1 MKKLFIVAIA
11 ALGFAFSAQAQ
22 EGFGA
27 GVNLGLPMGD
37 LDDFYGFN
45 AGVDVQYLGAV
56 SETFYAGGTIGYS
69 HYFGKTYDAAP
80 GIEIEQEDIQF
91 LPIAAVAK
99 FMITEDF
106 SVGTDLG
113 YALGLKEDVDGG
125 FYYRPKLGYRIADS
139 IELNLSY
146 AGISLEDDI
155 NASTFNI
162 GFMFQL

>member
-27 GVNLGLPMGD
+27 GVNLGIPMGD
-37 LDDFYGFN
+37 IDGFSSFN
-45 AGVDVQYLGAV
+45 IGVDAQYLGAV
-56 SETFYAGGTIGYS
+56 SETFYAGGTLGYS
-69 HYFGKTYDAAP
+69 HYFMKNDVDAVT
-80 GIEIEQEDIQF
+80 F

-99 FMITEDF
+99 FMVTEDF

-113 YALGLKEDVDGG
+113 YAVGLSDNNDGG
-125 FYYRPKLGYRIADS
+125 FYYRPKLGYRIADA

>member
-1 MKKLFIVAIA
+1 
-11 ALGFAFSAQAQ
+11 
-22 EGFGA
+22 
-27 GVNLGLPMGD
+27 
-37 LDDFYGFN
+37 
-45 AGVDVQYLGAV
+45 
-56 SETFYAGGTIGYS
+56 
-69 HYFGKTYDAAP
+69 
-80 GIEIEQEDIQF
+80 
-91 LPIAAVAK
+91 
-99 FMITEDF
+99 MITEDF